1 MQNVHHERPDAAR
14 PVRAAYLVTRGIAA
28 YRQRCM
34 LELACF
40 AIFAGMTSAAH
51 DYETVIPLDQAPPV
65 AELAQRAGRHE
76 RIRLVAAGGDAVVV
90 LSADEHQAN
99 INDIVMLAEALHAN
113 SGGGIAMTE
122 QCDLDDVADAMDAVG
137 SVVVEAVDAAIMRRS
152 SSVPSHEYVAELR
165 AEAARR
171 ATTG

>member
-1 MQNVHHERPDAAR
+1 MTQNIHHERQDAAR

-28 YRQRCM
+28 HRQRCM

-40 AIFAGMTSAAH
+40 ATFAGMTSA
-51 DYETVIPLDQAPPV
+51 V
-65 AELAQRAGRHE
+65 
-76 RIRLVAAGGDAVVV
+76 
-90 LSADEHQAN
+90 
-99 INDIVMLAEALHAN
+99 ALHAN

-137 SVVVEAVDAAIMRRS
+137 SAVVEAVDAAVMRRS
-152 SSVPSHEYVAELR
+152 SSVPSHEYVAALH

-171 ATTG
+171 ATTGRPTRSSSSPAPEWPTNGSVGPTAHRSVP

>member
-1 MQNVHHERPDAAR
+1 
-14 PVRAAYLVTRGIAA
+14 
-28 YRQRCM
+28 M

-40 AIFAGMTSAAH
+40 ATFAGMTSAAH
-51 DYETVIPLDQAPPV
+51 DYETVIPLDESPPV

-90 LSADEHQAN
+90 LSAEEHQAN
-99 INDIVMLAEALHAN
+99 IDDIAMLAEALQAN
-113 SGGGIAMTE
+113 SGGGIVVTE

-137 SVVVEAVDAAIMRRS
+137 SAVVAAVDAAVMRCS
-152 SSVPSHEYVAELR
+152 SPVPAQEYVAALYT
-165 AEAARR
+165 EATRR

>member
-1 MQNVHHERPDAAR
+1 M
-14 PVRAAYLVTRGIAA
+14 
-28 YRQRCM
+28 
-34 LELACF
+34 
-40 AIFAGMTSAAH
+40 
-51 DYETVIPLDQAPPV
+51 

-76 RIRLVAAGGDAVVV
+76 RIRLVDAGGDAVVV

-99 INDIVMLAEALHAN
+99 IDDIVMLAEALQAN
-113 SGGGIAMTE
+113 SGGAVAMTE

-137 SVVVEAVDAAIMRRS
+137 SAVVAAVDAAIMRRS
-152 SSVPSHEYVAELR
+152 TPVPAHEYVAALH